1 MTDARVALAA
11 AMVMLAV
18 ASTSAGAQSSGAGIV
33 DEALKGVRQDQE
45 RDAERVRCMVDE
57 AVRGTE
63 NAPSGEETVS
73 PSAPERLDQLSPGT
87 AAGVMPAGFRVEEL
101 VGRPVEDGTG
111 GKLGTLRAVAL
122 EPGGDVPV
130 AMIDFAPL
138 FGRVAKT
145 AAVPLDELTPSAAA
159 DSLVLSLTAV
169 GYDEL
174 PAYAWRDGVWRREG

>member
-18 ASTSAGAQSSGAGIV
+18 ASNGVGAQSSGAGIV

-45 RDAERVRCMVDE
+45 RDAERVRRMVDE

-111 GKLGTLRAVAL
+111 G
-122 EPGGDVPV
+122 
-130 AMIDFAPL
+130 
-138 FGRVAKT
+138 
-145 AAVPLDELTPSAAA
+145 
-159 DSLVLSLTAV
+159 
-169 GYDEL
+169 
-174 PAYAWRDGVWRREG
+174 